1 MTEILAK
8 FRTLDGVARLV
19 ERALLIAL
27 AVIGSAWA
35 LQLQHL
41 LPRAIFNEQYL
52 GLFLALGL
60 ARCSSPAARLPG
72 RPTTACPGTTG
83 SSSPARWPPAAT

>member
-27 AVIGSAWA
+27 AVIG
-35 LQLQHL
+35 
-41 LPRAIFNEQYL
+41 
-52 GLFLALGL
+52 
-60 ARCSSPAARLPG
+60 
-72 RPTTACPGTTG
+72 
-83 SSSPARWPPAAT
+83 